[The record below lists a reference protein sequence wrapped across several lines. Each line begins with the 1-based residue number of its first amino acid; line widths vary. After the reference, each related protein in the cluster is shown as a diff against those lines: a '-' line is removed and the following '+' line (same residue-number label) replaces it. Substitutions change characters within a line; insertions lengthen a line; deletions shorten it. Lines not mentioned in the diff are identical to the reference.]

1 MSKQKRIQNKRA
13 LALKKTNFALIF
25 LVFGNFIMI
34 KPTLLQFSCTGGRI
48 LCHENIFFAKK
59 NSFFAFI
66 TELLQATMKQIV
78 PNPYSKMAILK
89 VKRFIVLIFQ

>member
-1 MSKQKRIQNKRA
+1 M
-13 LALKKTNFALIF
+13 KTF
-25 LVFGNFIMI
+25 
-34 KPTLLQFSCTGGRI
+34 
-48 LCHENIFFAKK
+48 FFAKK
-59 NSFFAFI
+59 NTFFVAII